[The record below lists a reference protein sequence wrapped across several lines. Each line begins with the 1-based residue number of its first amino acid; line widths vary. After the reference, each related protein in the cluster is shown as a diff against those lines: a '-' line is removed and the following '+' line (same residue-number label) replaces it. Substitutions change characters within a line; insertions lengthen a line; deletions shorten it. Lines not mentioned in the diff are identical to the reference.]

1 MQIRERFVEISFQ
14 QFALN
19 CRIFIV
25 GGSGGVGNVG
35 IQVCISFRPRGKFVT
50 IHTDPGENLTLK
62 ASSFC
67 LVV

>member
-1 MQIRERFVEISFQ
+1 MQLRERFVEISFQ

-35 IQVCISFRPRGKFVT
+35 IQVCISFNWLSIIQIGVT
-50 IHTDPGENLTLK
+50 
-62 ASSFC
+62 
-67 LVV
+67 